1 MGYPYFGK
9 VKTIVLPLPP
19 EQIKFA
25 EYKEKYGIDLK
36 EFFEVKE
43 NDINLKNVK
52 NAVIYFDL
60 SDVNGAAPVEFIGEL
75 LPLGGT
81 IYESQSYES
90 KVKTGAIY
98 YRIPHYNSKD
108 NIIDFIGYIS
118 IEISKD
124 EELSIDNAIIGYFE
138 I

>member
-1 MGYPYFGK
+1 MGYPAFGK
-9 VKTIVLPLPP
+9 VKTIVLPVPG
-19 EQIKFA
+19 EQMKFT

-60 SDVNGAAPVEFIGEL
+60 SDVSDNAPVEFIGKL
-75 LPLGGT
+75 LPLGAT
-81 IYESQSYES
+81 IYASQSYES
-90 KVKTGAIY
+90 KVTSGAIY
-98 YRIPHYNSKD
+98 YKIPYYNSD

-118 IEISKD
+118 IELSKD
-124 EELSIDNAIIGYFE
+124 EELSIDNARIGYFE
-138 I
+138 N